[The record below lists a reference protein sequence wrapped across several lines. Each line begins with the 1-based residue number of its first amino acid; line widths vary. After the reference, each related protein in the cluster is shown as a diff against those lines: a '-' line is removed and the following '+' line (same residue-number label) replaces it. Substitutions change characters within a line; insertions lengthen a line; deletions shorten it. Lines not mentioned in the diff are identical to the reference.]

1 MNQYKDKT
9 QIKSFIKQAYLINQ
23 ILDEYG
29 FTSILDIGTGPGIIK
44 RVLVKQGKVCHTI
57 EQHRPWEEFTI
68 FKPQIDY
75 RMGYYKDRSWE
86 LPSLRKRYDCIVLA
100 RFFDIYHT
108 NDDIESIIAT
118 LKAIYESHILIL
130 QNPKSWQLNTY
141 IQKKAKRHNTTLWP
155 IYVIS

>member
-1 MNQYKDKT
+1 
-9 QIKSFIKQAYLINQ
+9 
-23 ILDEYG
+23 
-29 FTSILDIGTGPGIIK
+29 
-44 RVLVKQGKVCHTI
+44 
-57 EQHRPWEEFTI
+57 
-68 FKPQIDY
+68 
-75 RMGYYKDRSWE
+75 MGYYKDRSWE

-108 NDDIESIIAT
+108 NDDIESIIST